1 MLKRTSVSG
10 VVIPSACN
18 TKSNP
23 GRVIPVGS
31 KGPRRAGREGPQDPQ
46 EADGEGGPPEGAQ
59 EEEVLRE
66 AQRQEE
72 EETAGGPQEARGQE
86 IVGPISLHAKRR
98 PVFGAPFLLQRGILF
113 NVFSLLN
120 QNYLL
125 LSRHAKEIYLL
136 LR

>member
-66 AQRQEE
+66 AQCQEE

-86 IVGPISLHAKRR
+86 IVGPIWLHTKKASRFR
-98 PVFGAPFLLQRGILF
+98 GAFILIQRGA
-113 NVFSLLN
+113 LL
-120 QNYLL
+120 
-125 LSRHAKEIYLL
+125 IPVP
-136 LR
+136 